1 MAKGNMFQ
9 GMARGKVGDVVFSR
23 LNGEQIS
30 RVRNRH
36 PRNPRTEAQLY
47 QRAIMATVMQAY
59 SAGKEIFDH
68 SFQGKAVGGDNQ
80 REFLSRN
87 MTILRNIL
95 KVDIDGELT
104 RAQSTGRVVAPKSS
118 TPVPFAGMLVS
129 KGQLENNFITLSD
142 DGTAWSL
149 NGATDSVGKT
159 AAQFFASH
167 GLTDGDI
174 FTFVVFRNTE
184 NIVYTN
190 DNIPEAAYKSQYGC
204 QFGWLRLI
212 VKTTLDGNIGASTK
226 FSDVFDIETDGVMFD
241 VTKAGNIQLGSAVDQ
256 TVDSLF
262 AVENENTKGTIAVI
276 QSRRDLDV
284 RSTTYM
290 QQIGGPNA
298 TAYGIATP
306 DILTVWTKEIDS
318 LGGSQ
323 LILEG
328 GDENFQ

>member
-1 MAKGNMFQ
+1 MFQ

-129 KGQLENNFITLSD
+129 KGQLENDFITFTDEGSQW
-142 DGTAWSL
+142 AF
-149 NGATDSVGKT
+149 NGIVNAVGST
-159 AAQFFASH
+159 AANFFGSL
-167 GLTDGDI
+167 GISDGDI
-174 FTFVVFRNTE
+174 FTFVCFKNTD

-190 DNIPEAAYKSQYGC
+190 DNIPEAAYKMQYGC

-212 VKTTLDGNIGASTK
+212 VKTTLGGNINSSTK
-226 FSDVFDIETDGVMFD
+226 VSELFDIESDGAMFNETA
-241 VTKAGNIQLGSAVDQ
+241 VGNIVFATASDNNVSA
-256 TVDSLF
+256 LF
-262 AVENENTKGTIAVI
+262 AADGENATGTIAVI
-276 QSRRDLDV
+276 RSRRDIDV

-290 QQIGGPNA
+290 QQLGGTGNK
-298 TAYGIATP
+298 AYGIATP

-318 LGGSQ
+318 LGGSP